1 MTNKSL
7 LTDSAV
13 PSTHMPFSSDVKND
27 SSCFSFGSDPDP
39 FPELSATC
47 RGHDDALPA
56 DRALAAEDVIVTER
70 PGWKEAYFQATRGV
84 SQSVSQSVAT
94 RFVPLTIVSP
104 LKFWVC
110 FFLVSLFA
118 SISCWSSCCSR
129 RGITASTSGAVTYSE
144 ATGAPPTPSPR
155 PSRPPPPT
163 AAAARSRGPEGGGGG
178 SGPSFG
184 G

>member
-1 MTNKSL
+1 MINQATPSPDGFNQYINHKLMTNKSL

-84 SQSVSQSVAT
+84 SQSVSQSVSQ
-94 RFVPLTIVSP
+94 L
-104 LKFWVC
+104 
-110 FFLVSLFA
+110 
-118 SISCWSSCCSR
+118 R
-129 RGITASTSGAVTYSE
+129 RG
-144 ATGAPPTPSPR
+144 
-155 PSRPPPPT
+155 
-163 AAAARSRGPEGGGGG
+163 
-178 SGPSFG
+178 SFH
-184 G
+184 